1 MAKINPN
8 NIEIKY
14 IEAKPVNS
22 IREDA
27 ISGVILAGG
36 AGSRFGGL
44 AKPNIRVDGERIISR
59 IIRTIE
65 DLFSEII
72 IVTNTPSEFQDL
84 SWYMTVGDHF
94 QNAGPLAGI
103 HSGLKSSENDSIF
116 VFAGDMPFLNKDIIA
131 EQIRQFR
138 LNESEIL
145 IPMIGELIEPLH
157 SIYRISVLERME
169 RFLAEGK
176 NRSVRDFL
184 SGLHVDYFILQ
195 DSEENRRAFTN
206 INTQGDIDSI
216 K

>member
-1 MAKINPN
+1 M
-8 NIEIKY
+8 
-14 IEAKPVNS
+14 
-22 IREDA
+22 DGG

-36 AGSRFGGL
+36 AGRRFGGI
-44 AKPNIRVDGERIISR
+44 AKPNIPVNGERIISR
-59 IIRTIE
+59 IIGTIE

-72 IVTNTPSEFQDL
+72 IVTNAPSEFSDL
-84 SWYMTVGDHF
+84 SRYKTAGDHF

-103 HSGLKSSENDSIF
+103 HSGLKSSENDAIF
-116 VFAGDMPFLNKDIIA
+116 VFAGDMPFLNKEIIA

-157 SIYRISVLERME
+157 SIYRVSVLERME

-176 NRSVRDFL
+176 NRSVREFI
-184 SGLHVDYFILQ
+184 SEMHADYFILQ
-195 DSEENRRAFTN
+195 DSEENKRAFTN
-206 INTQGDIDSI
+206 INSQRDIDRI

>member
-1 MAKINPN
+1 M
-8 NIEIKY
+8 EGG
-14 IEAKPVNS
+14 
-22 IREDA
+22 

-36 AGSRFGGL
+36 ASRRFGGIT
-44 AKPNIRVDGERIISR
+44 KSNIVVDGEKIISR
-59 IIRTIE
+59 IINTIN

-72 IVTNTPSEFQDL
+72 IITNTPSEFQDL
-84 SWYMTVGDHF
+84 SRYRVASDHF

-103 HSGLKSSENDSIF
+103 HSGLILSENDAIF
-116 VFAGDMPFLNKDIIA
+116 VFAGDMPFLSKEII
-131 EQIRQFR
+131 EEEIRQFR

-145 IPMIGELIEPLH
+145 IPRIGELIEPLH
-157 SIYRISVLERME
+157 SIYRVSVLPRME

-176 NRSVRDFL
+176 NRAVRDFL

-206 INTQGDIDSI
+206 INTQRDIDSI

>member
-1 MAKINPN
+1 M
-8 NIEIKY
+8 EGG
-14 IEAKPVNS
+14 
-22 IREDA
+22 

-36 AGSRFGGL
+36 ASRRFGGIT
-44 AKPNIRVDGERIISR
+44 KSNIVVDGEKIISR
-59 IIRTIE
+59 IINTIN

-72 IVTNTPSEFQDL
+72 IITNTPSEFQDL
-84 SWYMTVGDHF
+84 SRYRVASDHF

-103 HSGLKSSENDSIF
+103 HSGLILSENDAIF
-116 VFAGDMPFLNKDIIA
+116 VFAGDMPFLSKEIIE
-131 EQIRQFR
+131 EQTRQFR

-145 IPMIGELIEPLH
+145 IPRIGELIEPLH
-157 SIYRISVLERME
+157 SIYRVSVLPRME

-176 NRSVRDFL
+176 NRAVRDFL

-206 INTQGDIDSI
+206 INTQRDIDSI